1 MRTLSALIILVSVAI
16 ILLSIY
22 INDYA
27 SKPLSDSTEEIPL
40 VIKSGMSFADVSDEL
55 HALGITKG
63 KIPWDILG
71 RTRGATN
78 SIKAGEYTLAAN
90 LTPLQLLDKLIQG
103 DTIQYGFTI
112 IEGWTFKQLWE
123 AVNADDNIVHTVSS
137 ADELLA
143 KLDLEAKH
151 PEGWF
156 YPDTYHFP
164 AGTTDVE
171 FFQRAFQHMVKVLDE
186 EWANKNTDS
195 PFNTPF
201 EALTM
206 ASIIEK
212 ETSVE
217 EERTK
222 VAAVFVTRLKRGMR
236 LQTDPTVIY
245 GMGDAYDG
253 NIRRK
258 DLKADTPYNT
268 YVHKGLPPTPIALPS
283 RASIA
288 AALNPADTEAVFF
301 VAKGDGTHHFSET
314 YEEHKK
320 AVIKYQLNGKA
331 SKYKAD
337 HKSK

>member
-1 MRTLSALIILVSVAI
+1 MRSLSALIILVSVAI
-16 ILLSIY
+16 TLLSIY
-22 INDYA
+22 LNDYA
-27 SKPLSDSTEEIPL
+27 NKPLSESTEKIPF
-40 VIKSGMSFADVSDEL
+40 VIQSGMSFADVADEL
-55 HALGITKG
+55 NTLGIIKE
-63 KIPWDILG
+63 KVSWDLLG
-71 RTRGATN
+71 RTKGATN
-78 SIKAGEYTLAAN
+78 SIKAGEYLLPAN

-103 DTIQYGFTI
+103 DTIQLSFTV

-123 AVNADDNIVHTVSS
+123 AVSASENIVHSVNTVE
-137 ADELLA
+137 ELLA
-143 KLDLEAKH
+143 KLDLENDH

-164 AGTTDVE
+164 AGTTDVD
-171 FFQRAFQHMVKVLDE
+171 FFQRAFKHMSIVLAE
-186 EWANKNTDS
+186 EWSNKVEG
-195 PFNTPF
+195 TPVSTPL
-201 EALTM
+201 EALIL

-245 GMGDAYDG
+245 GLGESYDG
-253 NIRRK
+253 NIKRK

-268 YVHKGLPPTPIALPS
+268 YVHKGLPPTPIALPG
-283 RASIA
+283 RASIV
-288 AALNPADTEAVFF
+288 AALHPADTEVVYF

-331 SKYKAD
+331 SKYKAE
-337 HKSK
+337 HNSK